1 MKNIFITGER
11 GIGKSTLLEKIIK
24 NVDCSIGGF
33 IQEKIFTDK
42 TTCFNVVSL
51 YNLKDSYTIGI
62 YHREKDVL
70 YSDMNVFNIISKNIL
85 LKSLGDRKLIIL
97 DELGFMEENSPLFKD
112 TIIKILNCDIP
123 VLGVLKECDTNFIQ
137 QIKMREDVNVI
148 RINENN
154 RNSME
159 DKILH
164 MLKINN
170 VNLVPVTNKKDWE
183 ETKGE

>member
-11 GIGKSTLLEKIIK
+11 GIGKSTLLNKVIK

-33 IQEKIFTDK
+33 IQEKKFTDK
-42 TTCFNVVSL
+42 TTCFNVISL

-62 YHREKDVL
+62 YHKEKDVL

-85 LKSLGDRKLIIL
+85 LKSLGNKDLIIL
-97 DELGFMEENSPLFKD
+97 DELGFMEENCPLFKD
-112 TIIKILNCDIP
+112 TIIKILNSDTP
-123 VLGVLKECDTNFIQ
+123 VLGVLKECDGNFVQ
-137 QIKMREDVNVI
+137 QIKMREDVHI
-148 RINENN
+148 IKINENN

-164 MLKINN
+164 MLKINSLK
-170 VNLVPVTNKKDWE
+170 LVPLSNKTD
-183 ETKGE
+183 

>member
-11 GIGKSTLLEKIIK
+11 GIGKSTLINKVIK
-24 NVDCSIGGF
+24 NVDSSIGGF

-42 TTCFNVVSL
+42 TTCFNVISL

-62 YHREKDVL
+62 YDNEKELLLSDV
-70 YSDMNVFNIISKNIL
+70 NVFNVISKDIL
-85 LKSLGDRKLIIL
+85 LKSLENRELIIL
-97 DELGFMEENSPLFKD
+97 DELGFMEENSMLFKD
-112 TIIKILNCDIP
+112 SIIKILNSGTP
-123 VLGVLKECDTNFIQ
+123 VLGVLKECDGNFVQ
-137 QIKMREDVNVI
+137 QIKMREDVHVI
-148 RINENN
+148 KINENN

-170 VNLVPVTNKKDWE
+170 LKLVSVINKND
-183 ETKGE
+183 